1 MDTSFII
8 PAIDIA
14 GGRCVRLTQG
24 DFEKEKIYTT
34 DPVEL
39 AMRLENAGFTRLHLV
54 DLDGARY
61 RELRCVDLLEKIVS
75 QTSLVIDYGGG
86 VCSKTDVDTILKAGA
101 SMVTIGSLAVQEP
114 ATLQAWAD
122 EFGADNFFIGA
133 DVKDGT
139 IRLQGWKVDSGI
151 SIYDFVGSVTRMGLT
166 RIFCTDI
173 EKDGMLQGPSLSLY
187 RSVLEKFPGI
197 ELFASGGVS
206 TEADLFALRQAGC
219 AGAIVG
225 KALLEGNL
233 SFTF

>member
-24 DFEKEKIYTT
+24 DFEKEKIYAT

-61 RELRCVDLLEKIVS
+61 RELRCVNLLEKIAS

-86 VCSKTDVDTILKAGA
+86 VCSRTDVDTILKAGA
-101 SMVTIGSLAVQEP
+101 SMVTIGSLAVREP
-114 ATLQAWAD
+114 ATVQAWAD
-122 EFGADNFFIGA
+122 EFGGDNFFIGA
-133 DVKDGT
+133 DVKEGT
-139 IRLQGWKVDSGI
+139 VRLQGWKVDSGI
-151 SIYDFVGSVTRMGLT
+151 NIYDFIGSVISMGLT

-187 RSVLEKFPGI
+187 RSVLEQFQGI
-197 ELFASGGVS
+197 QLFASGGVS
-206 TEADLFALRQAGC
+206 TEADLVALRQAGC

-225 KALLEGNL
+225 KALLEGKL